1 MIRSIALH
9 SIICAFLLSS
19 CTKDPKN
26 INLALNVQ
34 DSIKK
39 ANPFA
44 VTFEANNPEYVTQQ
58 KIYLDSFYNKHF
70 GSDFSG
76 AFLVAK
82 NGEILYENYSGYAYK
97 EKDLKIDAHTPL
109 HVASVSKVITAAA
122 TLRLVDQKKLTLD
135 QTVQSLLP
143 TFPNK
148 VTTVKMLLN
157 HRSGLRNYAYLAEEK
172 GNWDKKKPLTN
183 QGVLNMLAKAP
194 NIQETLPGKRF
205 QYCNTNYVLLALI
218 VEKVTNQGFEE
229 ALKDLILT
237 PLQMNNTF
245 VFKDL
250 TKQDSVS
257 QSYKSNYKRLA
268 WEYLDQTYGDKNLFT
283 TAQDLLKFDLATYSN
298 AFLSQDIRN
307 QMFSGYSYE
316 RKGTKNYGLGVRMLE
331 FDNGKKYIFHTGW
344 WHGNT
349 SMFVT
354 LRDEKVTLIAISNK
368 FTKKPYE
375 IKRLAPHFNPDYPFD
390 FKDDE

>member
-1 MIRSIALH
+1 MIRTIALY
-9 SIICAFLLSS
+9 SIFTLTLLSS
-19 CTKDPKN
+19 CSKENKHSN
-26 INLALNVQ
+26 KNLAMQ

-44 VTFEANNPEYVTQQ
+44 VDFEPNTPEYVTQQ
-58 KIYLDSFYNKHF
+58 KIYLDTFYKKYF

-82 NGEILYENYSGYAYK
+82 NGEVLYENYSGYAYK
-97 EKDLKIDAHTPL
+97 EKDIKIDSNTPI
-109 HVASVSKVITAAA
+109 HVASVSKVLTATA
-122 TLRLVDQKKLTLD
+122 TLRLIDQKKLTLD
-135 QTVQSLLP
+135 QTVQSILP
-143 TFPNK
+143 TFPNN

-157 HRSGLRNYAYLAEEK
+157 HRSGLRNYAYIAEEK
-172 GNWDKKKPLTN
+172 GNWDKKIPLTN
-183 QGVLNMLAKAP
+183 QDVLSILAKAN

-218 VEKVTNQGFEE
+218 IEKITHQNFED
-229 ALKDLILT
+229 ALKELILT
-237 PLQMNNTF
+237 PLQMDNTF

-257 QSYKSNYKRLA
+257 QSYKGNYKRLA

-283 TAQDLLKFDLATYSN
+283 TAQDLLKFDKATYSN
-298 AFLSQDIRN
+298 AFLSQDIRT

-316 RKGTKNYGLGVRMLE
+316 RKGTKNYGLGLRMLE
-331 FDNGKKYIFHTGW
+331 FDNGKKYLFHTGW

-349 SMFVT
+349 AMYVT
-354 LRDEKVTLIAISNK
+354 LRDEKITLIAISNK
-368 FTKKPYE
+368 FSKKPYE
-375 IKRLAPHFNPDYPFD
+375 IKRLAPHYNPEYPFD
-390 FKDDE
+390 FKDED